1 MRTIIA
7 GLALGFISTHAVAET
22 QMAAFFALRAE
33 GERGWTAQCTLQHIN
48 GRTLERDM
56 RGTREERQV
65 IASRSIT
72 SGHCQY
78 RASPTGAL
86 ELDFDDSR
94 FECPFTSP
102 AGTCRTRVTAGQ
114 MGSFEVRIRR

>member
-7 GLALGFISTHAVAET
+7 GLALGLFSTQAVAQT
-22 QMAAFFALRAE
+22 QTAAFFALRAQ

-56 RGTREERQV
+56 RGTREDRQV

-72 SGHCQY
+72 GGRCEY
-78 RASPTGAL
+78 RASSAGAL

-102 AGTCRTRVTAGQ
+102 AGTCRTRVAAGQ
-114 MGSFEVRIRR
+114 TGSFEVRIRR